1 MSLKDQ
7 LMEDMKNAMRARDS
21 VRLGVVRFLR
31 SEIKN
36 IEIDHGE
43 QDDKGILKIISRQVK
58 SMKDANSEY
67 SKADRKD
74 LIEDNDSKIKILEE
88 YLPTQLSDEDLEKIV
103 AEVIANADEKHMGK
117 IIGQV
122 VAKADG
128 KADGGRISQMVRKL
142 LT

>member
-7 LMEDMKNAMRARDS
+7 LMEEMKNAMRARDS
-21 VRLGVVRFLR
+21 VRLGVIRFLR

-43 QDDKGILKIISRQVK
+43 QSDSDILKIIARQVK

-67 SKADRKD
+67 AKADRQD
-74 LIEDNDSKIKILEE
+74 LVEDNNTKIVILEE
-88 YLPTQLSDEDLEKIV
+88 YLPKQLSDEKLEKVVQSVIDS
-103 AEVIANADEKHMGK
+103 AEEKHMGK

-122 VAKADG
+122 VKQVEG

-142 LT
+142 LS